1 MSRLSRKT
9 KLVAAF
15 AAITL
20 TAGLAACGD
29 DDGGSSS
36 DTTAAGGTGETQEL
50 TFDVVNDGQ
59 LTVCTDAPYPPFE
72 FEDESGNW
80 TGFDMD
86 IMRAFAE
93 TYALELN
100 VSVQPFDGIWLKP
113 AAGDCDIVASAMT
126 ITDDRAA
133 NALFSDP
140 YYNAAQSLMVRS
152 DDAEIYTD
160 LASLDGKTIA
170 VQAGT
175 TGATYAQENATGAT
189 IQEFDDPAAMFLA
202 LDANQVD
209 AILQDLPVN
218 VDRVK
223 EMGTTT
229 VTATFETDENYGF
242 AAALENTALIEALNA
257 VLAEMQADGRYDTL
271 YGTYFS

>member
-9 KLVAAF
+9 KFVAAF

-36 DTTAAGGTGETQEL
+36 DTTAAGGATETKEL
-50 TFDVVNDGQ
+50 TFEVVNDGQ

-80 TGFDMD
+80 TGFDID

-126 ITDDRAA
+126 ITDERAE

-152 DDAEIYTD
+152 DDAETYTD
-160 LASLDGKTIA
+160 LASLAGKTIA

-175 TGATYAQENATGAT
+175 TGAVYAEENATEST

-202 LDANQVD
+202 LDSNQVD

-242 AAALENTALIEALNA
+242 AAALENADLIDALNE
-257 VLAEMQADGRYDTL
+257 LLTEMQADGRYDTL
-271 YGTYFS
+271 YSKYFS

>member
-15 AAITL
+15 AALTL

-29 DDGGSSS
+29 DDGGSSETA
-36 DTTAAGGTGETQEL
+36 DTDNTETSEL
-50 TFDVVNDGQ
+50 TFDVVNAGK

-72 FEDESGNW
+72 FEDEDGTW
-80 TGFDMD
+80 TGFDLD
-86 IMRAFAE
+86 IVRAFAE
-93 TYALELN
+93 GYGLEME

-113 AAGDCDIVASAMT
+113 AAGDCDMVASAMT
-126 ITDDRAA
+126 ITPEREE

-152 DDAEIYTD
+152 DDAETYTD
-160 LASLDGKTIA
+160 LASLEGKTIG
-170 VQAGT
+170 VQSGT
-175 TGATYAQENATGAT
+175 TGADYAEENATGAT
-189 IQEFDDPAAMFLA
+189 IQEFDDPAALFLA
-202 LDANQVD
+202 LDSNQID

-223 EMGTTT
+223 EKGNAA
-229 VTATFETDENYGF
+229 VTAVFETEEFYGF
-242 AAALENTALIEALNA
+242 AASLENTALIDALNET
-257 VLAEMQADGRYDTL
+257 LAAMQEDGRYETL
-271 YGTYFS
+271 YAKYFS

>member
-1 MSRLSRKT
+1 MSRMSRKT

-29 DDGGSSS
+29 DDGGSS
-36 DTTAAGGTGETQEL
+36 DTTAAGGTTDTKEL
-50 TFDVVNDGQ
+50 TFEVVNDGQ
-59 LTVCTDAPYPPFE
+59 LTVCSDAPYPPFE

-80 TGFDMD
+80 TGFDID
-86 IMRAFAE
+86 IMRAFAD
-93 TYALELN
+93 TYSLDLN

-152 DDAEIYTD
+152 DDAETYTD
-160 LASLDGKTIA
+160 LASLEGKTIA

-175 TGATYAQENATGAT
+175 TGATYAEENATGAT

-202 LDANQVD
+202 LDSNQVD

-218 VDRVK
+218 VERVK

-229 VTATFETDENYGF
+229 VTAVFETDENYGF
-242 AAALENTALIEALNA
+242 AAALDNTDLIDALNEL
-257 VLAEMQADGRYDTL
+257 LAEMQADGRYDAL
-271 YGTYFS
+271 YSKYFS

>member
-1 MSRLSRKT
+1 MSRMSRKT

-36 DTTAAGGTGETQEL
+36 DTTAAGGTTDTKEL
-50 TFDVVNDGQ
+50 TFEVVNDGQ
-59 LTVCTDAPYPPFE
+59 LTVCSDAPYPPFE

-80 TGFDMD
+80 TGFDID
-86 IMRAFAE
+86 IMRAFAD
-93 TYALELN
+93 TYSLDLN

-126 ITDDRAA
+126 ITDDRAE

-152 DDAEIYTD
+152 DDAETYTD
-160 LASLDGKTIA
+160 LASLEGKTIA

-175 TGATYAQENATGAT
+175 TGATYAEENATGAT

-202 LDANQVD
+202 LDSNQVD

-218 VDRVK
+218 VERVK

-229 VTATFETDENYGF
+229 VTAVFETDENYGF
-242 AAALENTALIEALNA
+242 AAALDNTDLIDALNEL
-257 VLAEMQADGRYDTL
+257 LAEMQADGRYDAL
-271 YGTYFS
+271 YSKYFS

>member
-1 MSRLSRKT
+1 MSRMSRKT

-36 DTTAAGGTGETQEL
+36 DTTAAGGTTDTKEL
-50 TFDVVNDGQ
+50 TFEVVNDGQ
-59 LTVCTDAPYPPFE
+59 LTVCSDAPYPPFE

-80 TGFDMD
+80 TGFDID
-86 IMRAFAE
+86 IMRAFAD
-93 TYALELN
+93 TYSLDLN

-152 DDAEIYTD
+152 DDAETYTD
-160 LASLDGKTIA
+160 LASLEGKTIA

-175 TGATYAQENATGAT
+175 TGATYAEENATGAT

-202 LDANQVD
+202 LDSNQVD

-218 VDRVK
+218 VERVK

-229 VTATFETDENYGF
+229 VTAVFETDENYGF
-242 AAALENTALIEALNA
+242 AAALDNTDLIDALNEL
-257 VLAEMQADGRYDTL
+257 LAEMQADGRYDAL
-271 YGTYFS
+271 YSKYFS

>member
-1 MSRLSRKT
+1 MSRKT

-36 DTTAAGGTGETQEL
+36 DTTAAGGTTDTKEL
-50 TFDVVNDGQ
+50 TFEVVNDGQ
-59 LTVCTDAPYPPFE
+59 LTVCSDAPYPPFE

-80 TGFDMD
+80 TGFDID
-86 IMRAFAE
+86 IMRAFAD
-93 TYALELN
+93 TYSLDLN

-152 DDAEIYTD
+152 DDAETYTD
-160 LASLDGKTIA
+160 LASLEGKTIA

-175 TGATYAQENATGAT
+175 TGATYAEENATGAT

-202 LDANQVD
+202 LDSNQVD

-218 VDRVK
+218 VERVK

-229 VTATFETDENYGF
+229 VTAVFETDENYGF
-242 AAALENTALIEALNA
+242 AAALDNTDLIDALNEL
-257 VLAEMQADGRYDTL
+257 LAEMQADGRYDAL
-271 YGTYFS
+271 YSKYFS

>member
-93 TYALELN
+93 TYALDLN

-126 ITDDRAA
+126 ITDDRAE

-152 DDAEIYTD
+152 DDAETYTD

-218 VDRVK
+218 VERVK

-257 VLAEMQADGRYDTL
+257 VLAEMQADGRYDSL
-271 YGTYFS
+271 FSKYFS

>member
-36 DTTAAGGTGETQEL
+36 DTTAAGGTTETKEL
-50 TFDVVNDGQ
+50 TFDVINEGQ

-80 TGFDMD
+80 TGFDLD

-93 TYALELN
+93 TYGLELN
-100 VSVQPFDGIWLKP
+100 VSVESFDGIWLKP

-126 ITDDRAA
+126 ITDERAE

-152 DDAEIYTD
+152 DDAETYTD
-160 LASLDGKTIA
+160 LESLAGKTIA

-175 TGATYAQENATGAT
+175 TGAVYAEENATGST
-189 IQEFDDPAAMFLA
+189 IQEFDEPAAMFLA
-202 LDANQVD
+202 LDSNQVD

-218 VDRVK
+218 VERVK

-242 AAALENTALIEALNA
+242 AAALENTALIEALNE

-271 YGTYFS
+271 YSKYFS

>member
-9 KLVAAF
+9 KFVAAL

-36 DTTAAGGTGETQEL
+36 DTADASNAEVAEL
-50 TFDVVNDGQ
+50 TFEVVNAGK

-72 FEDESGNW
+72 FEDEDGNW
-80 TGFDMD
+80 TGFDLD
-86 IMRAFAE
+86 IVRAFAE
-93 TYALELN
+93 GYGLEME

-113 AAGDCDIVASAMT
+113 AAGDCDMVASAMT
-126 ITDDRAA
+126 ITPERQE

-152 DDAEIYTD
+152 DDAETYTD
-160 LASLDGKTIA
+160 LASLSGKTIG
-170 VQAGT
+170 VQSGT
-175 TGATYAQENATGAT
+175 TGAVYAEENATGAT
-189 IQEFDDPAAMFLA
+189 IQEFDDPAALFLA
-202 LDANQVD
+202 LDSNQID

-229 VTATFETDENYGF
+229 VTAVFETEEFYGF
-242 AAALENTALIEALNA
+242 AASLENTALIEALNA
-257 VLAEMQADGRYDTL
+257 TLAAMKEDGRYDTL
-271 YGTYFS
+271 YSQYFS

>member
-1 MSRLSRKT
+1 MSRLSRKK

-15 AAITL
+15 AAVTL

-36 DTTAAGGTGETQEL
+36 DTTAAGGSTDTQEL
-50 TFDVVNDGQ
+50 TFDVVNSGE
-59 LTVCTDAPYPPFE
+59 LTVCSDAPYPPFE
-72 FEDESGNW
+72 FEDEDGNW
-80 TGFDMD
+80 TGFDID
-86 IMRAFAE
+86 IMRAFAD
-93 TYALELN
+93 TYGLGLN

-126 ITDDRAA
+126 ITDDRAE

-152 DDAEIYTD
+152 DDAETYTD

-175 TGATYAQENATGAT
+175 TGATYAEENASGAT

-218 VDRVK
+218 VERVK

-229 VTATFETDENYGF
+229 VTAVFETDENYGF
-242 AAALENTALIEALNA
+242 AAALDNTDLIDALNE
-257 VLAEMQADGRYDTL
+257 VLAEMQADGRYDAL
-271 YGTYFS
+271 FSKYFS

>member
-1 MSRLSRKT
+1 MSRMSRKT

-36 DTTAAGGTGETQEL
+36 DTRAAGGATETKEL
-50 TFDVVNDGQ
+50 TFEVVNEGQ
-59 LTVCTDAPYPPFE
+59 LTVCSDAPYPPFE

-80 TGFDMD
+80 TGFDID
-86 IMRAFAE
+86 IMRAFAD
-93 TYALELN
+93 TYSLDLN

-152 DDAEIYTD
+152 DDAETYTD

-175 TGATYAQENATGAT
+175 TGATYAEENAAGAT
-189 IQEFDDPAAMFLA
+189 IQEFDDAAAMFLA
-202 LDANQVD
+202 LDSGQVD

-218 VDRVK
+218 VERVK

-229 VTATFETDENYGF
+229 VTGVFETDENYGF
-242 AAALENTALIEALNA
+242 AAALENTALIDALNEL
-257 VLAEMQADGRYDTL
+257 LAEMQTDGRYDAL
-271 YGTYFS
+271 YSKYFS

>member
-9 KLVAAF
+9 KFVAAF

-36 DTTAAGGTGETQEL
+36 DTTAAGGATETKEL
-50 TFDVVNDGQ
+50 TFEVVNDGQ

-80 TGFDMD
+80 TGFDID

-126 ITDDRAA
+126 ITDERAE

-152 DDAEIYTD
+152 DDAETYTD
-160 LASLDGKTIA
+160 LASLAGKTIA

-175 TGATYAQENATGAT
+175 TGAVYAEENATEST

-202 LDANQVD
+202 LDSNQVD

-242 AAALENTALIEALNA
+242 AAALDNTDLIDALNE
-257 VLAEMQADGRYDTL
+257 LLTEMQADGRYDTL
-271 YGTYFS
+271 YSKYFS